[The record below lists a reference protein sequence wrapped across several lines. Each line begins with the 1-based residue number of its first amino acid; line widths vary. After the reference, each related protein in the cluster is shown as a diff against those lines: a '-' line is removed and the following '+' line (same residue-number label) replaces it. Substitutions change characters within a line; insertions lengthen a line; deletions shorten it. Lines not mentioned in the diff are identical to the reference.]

1 MGCYTA
7 RMRYLGLALILACGP
22 SPADNRPSTITPA
35 NPEPSAA
42 TLPEPGDPPLG
53 PLPRNVQP
61 THYRVELTVVPDRHG
76 FGGTAEIDVEVA
88 ETTGHIWLH
97 GNRLSVREASVRSG
111 DRTIAA
117 EYEQVDDEGVAI
129 LRLADALPA
138 GEATIHIDYD
148 APFNRALRGLYRVD
162 ASGESYAFTQF
173 EAISARLAFPS
184 FDEPAFKTPFDFA
197 LTVKRDHEA
206 LFNTPAV
213 EETEVDDDMKRIRY
227 ATTRPMPTY
236 LIAMAVGALEVVEG
250 EAIPA
255 SELRENPIPL
265 RGVAVRGK
273 GEQLAYALQHTGAQV
288 LKLEEYFGA
297 PYPYRKLDIVAVPDF
312 AAGAMENVGL
322 ITFREPLLLL
332 DDASPEWQRRAYHYV
347 MAHELAH
354 QWFGNL
360 VTMPWWDDIWLN
372 EAFAT
377 WMGYRIVGELNPEY
391 RADLSLLDSVQY
403 AMGTD
408 SLTTA
413 RQIRQPIESSHDIRN
428 AFDSITYRKGGGV
441 LSMFETWMTPDV
453 FRNGIRA
460 YMQRHQWGTATYE
473 DLLTALSETSG
484 KDVTTPF
491 STFLFQPGLPF
502 LNVSVS
508 CENDAAQVRVQ
519 QSRYLPVGSQG
530 DSSQSWQ
537 MPICMRHSNDGEIDT
552 TCMLLD
558 EADKTMALESCPD
571 WIHPNAN
578 GAGYFRFRMESDQLT
593 KLRTDAWDSL
603 SEREKMALAD
613 SLIAAFDNGTLPAAD
628 LYPML
633 QPMARSNV
641 RQIATAPMG
650 VLRFSGRLVE
660 ENQMARVRAFAK
672 RLYQPQ
678 LRRLG
683 WAPRRGEDSETALL
697 RASVIGHMATFVE
710 DRATRRQAVQRA
722 HRYLGYGRRGD
733 GEFHPD
739 AVDANLVE
747 TVLEVAVQDG
757 DDAFFNHLIERVFA
771 SEDARVRSELL
782 GAIASAR
789 KPEHAARARALA
801 LDERLRVNEI
811 RNVLGPQSMQRE
823 TRDDTWTWM
832 TENFDAL
839 RGRLEDGAARTPG
852 VGRAFCSEEKATA
865 LSEFF
870 SSRIDSLPGG
880 PRNLAN
886 VLEQIRLC
894 AAKVE
899 AHQASARGF
908 FTR

>member
-1 MGCYTA
+1 MLDRG
-7 RMRYLGLALILACGP
+7 MRLTLLALALALACGP
-22 SPADNRPSTITPA
+22 SPADNRPSTLAPA
-35 NPEPSAA
+35 DLEPSAVTVA
-42 TLPEPGDPPLG
+42 EPGEPPLG
-53 PLPRNVQP
+53 PLPRSVRP
-61 THYRVELTVVPDRHG
+61 ERYRVELSVVPDRHG
-76 FGGTAEIDVEVA
+76 FHGTAEIDVVVE
-88 ETTGHIWLH
+88 EPTGHIWLH
-97 GNRLSVREASVRSG
+97 GNRLSVREASVRVG
-111 DRTIAA
+111 DRSLDAT
-117 EYEQVDDEGVAI
+117 YEQVDDEGVAL
-129 LRLADALPA
+129 LRLSDVLPA
-138 GEATIHIDYD
+138 GNATIRIDYD

-162 ASGESYAFTQF
+162 TGGESYAFTQF
-173 EAISARLAFPS
+173 EATSARLAFPG
-184 FDEPAFKTPFDFA
+184 FDEPAFKTPFDFT
-197 LTVKRDHEA
+197 LVVKREHVA
-206 LFNTPAV
+206 AFNTPPV
-213 EETEVDDDMKRIRY
+213 EETDAGEGLKRIRFE
-227 ATTRPMPTY
+227 TTPPMPTY
-236 LIAMAVGALEVVEG
+236 LVAMAVGALEVVEG

-255 SELRENPIPL
+255 SDLRETPIPL
-265 RGVAVRGK
+265 RGIAVQGK
-273 GEQLAYALQHTGAQV
+273 GEQLAYALRHTGAQV

-297 PYPYRKLDIVAVPDF
+297 AYPYSKLDIVAVPDF

-377 WMGYRIVGELNPEY
+377 WMGYKIVGELNPEY
-391 RADLSLLDSVQY
+391 RAELSLLDSVQY
-403 AMGTD
+403 AMQDD

-441 LSMFETWMTPDV
+441 LSMFEQWMTPEV

-460 YMQRHQWGTATYE
+460 YMQQHEWGTATYR
-473 DLLTALSETSG
+473 DLLRALSETSG

-508 CENDAAQVRVQ
+508 CEDDAGSVAIE
-519 QSRYLPVGSQG
+519 QSRYLPVGSSG

-537 MPICMRHSNDGEIDT
+537 LPVCMRWSDGDETQT
-552 TCMLLD
+552 TCALVD
-558 EADKTMALESCPD
+558 EPQQTIELESCPT
-571 WIHPNAN
+571 WIHPNAD
-578 GAGYFRFRMESDQLT
+578 GAGYFRFRLDADQLT
-593 KLRTDAWDSL
+593 KLRTDAWGSL
-603 SEREKMALAD
+603 SDREKMALAD
-613 SLIAAFDNGTLPAAD
+613 SLIAAFGNGSLAAAD
-628 LYPML
+628 LYPTL
-633 QPMARSNV
+633 EPLARSNV
-641 RQIATAPMG
+641 RQIATAPMD
-650 VLRFSGRLVE
+650 VIRFSARLVDDAGL
-660 ENQMARVRAFAK
+660 ARVRAFAK
-672 RLYQPQ
+672 RMYQPQ

-722 HRYLGYGRRGD
+722 HRYLGYGRGGD
-733 GEFHPD
+733 GELHPD

-757 DDAFFNHLIERVFA
+757 DDAFFDHMIERVFA
-771 SEDARVRSELL
+771 SDDARVRSELL

-811 RNVLGPQSMQRE
+811 RDVLVPQSRNRE
-823 TRDDTWTWM
+823 TRDAMWTWL
-832 TENFDAL
+832 TENFGAL
-839 RGRLEDGAARTPG
+839 RDRLEDGAARTPA
-852 VGRAFCSEEKATA
+852 VGSAFCSEEKATA
-865 LSEFF
+865 VSEFF
-870 SSRIDSLPGG
+870 ASRIDSLPGG
-880 PRNLAN
+880 PRILAN
-886 VLEQIRLC
+886 VLEEIRLC

-899 AHQASARGF
+899 AHRASAQAF
-908 FTR
+908 FR

>member
-1 MGCYTA
+1 
-7 RMRYLGLALILACGP
+7 MRFLVLALVLACGP
-22 SPADNRPSTITPA
+22 NPTDNRPSTIAPGHDDQ
-35 NPEPSAA
+35 EQVVAA
-42 TLPEPGDPPLG
+42 PGEPPLG
-53 PLPRNVQP
+53 PLPPNVQP
-61 THYRVELTVVPDRHG
+61 ERYRVELIVVPDQHG
-76 FGGTAEIDVEVA
+76 FHGSVEIDVEVGA
-88 ETTGHIWLH
+88 ATRHVWLH
-97 GNRLSVREASVRSG
+97 GNRLSVREASIVAG
-111 DRTIAA
+111 GQTIAA

-129 LRLADALPA
+129 LRLADVLPP
-138 GEATIHIDYD
+138 GDATIRIEYD

-162 ASGESYAFTQF
+162 AGGESYAFTQF
-173 EAISARLAFPS
+173 EATSARLCFPS

-197 LTVKRDHEA
+197 LTVKREHVA
-206 LFNTPAV
+206 AFNTPAA
-213 EETEVDDDMKRIRY
+213 EETEVGEDMKRIRFE
-227 ATTRPMPTY
+227 TTQPMPTY
-236 LIAMAVGALEVVEG
+236 LVAMAVGALEVVEG
-250 EAIPA
+250 EDIPA
-255 SELRENPIPL
+255 SQLRENPIPL
-265 RGVAVRGK
+265 RGIAVQGK
-273 GEQLAYALQHTGAQV
+273 GEQLAYALAHTGAQV

-297 PYPYRKLDIVAVPDF
+297 AYPYSKLDIVAVPDF
-312 AAGAMENVGL
+312 GAGAMENVGL
-322 ITFREPLLLL
+322 ITFREQLLLL

-377 WMGYRIVGELNPEY
+377 WMGYKIVQELNPEY

-403 AMGTD
+403 AMQTD

-441 LSMFETWMTPDV
+441 LSMFEQWMTPEV

-460 YMQRHQWGTATYE
+460 YMEQNAWGTATYE
-473 DLLTALSETSG
+473 ALLLALSETSG

-502 LNVSVS
+502 LNVGVTCEGDAGRVS
-508 CENDAAQVRVQ
+508 IQ

-537 MPICMRHSNDGEIDT
+537 LPVCMRWNDGDDTQT
-552 TCMLLD
+552 TCALV
-558 EADKTMALESCPD
+558 EEPQHTMELEGCPR
-571 WIHPNAN
+571 WIHPNAD
-578 GAGYFRFRMESDQLT
+578 GAGYFRFRLDADQLT
-593 KLRTDAWDSL
+593 KLRTDAWDDL
-603 SEREKMALAD
+603 NDREKMALAD
-613 SLIAAFDNGTLPAAD
+613 SLIAAFGNGTLPAAE

-633 QPMARSNV
+633 EPLARSNV
-641 RQIATAPMG
+641 RQIASAPMD
-650 VLRFSGRLVE
+650 VVRFSARLVDDDGL
-660 ENQMARVRAFAK
+660 ARVRAFAK

-678 LRRLG
+678 MRRLG
-683 WAPRRGEDSETALL
+683 WTPRRNENSETALL
-697 RASVIGHMATFVE
+697 RASVIGHMASFVE
-710 DRATRRQAVQRA
+710 DRAVRRQAVQRA
-722 HRYLGYGRRGD
+722 HRYLGYGRGGD
-733 GEFHPD
+733 GELHPD

-757 DDAFFNHLIERVFA
+757 DDAFFDHMIERVFA

-782 GAIASAR
+782 YAIASAR
-789 KPEHAARARALA
+789 RPEHATRARDLA

-811 RNVLGPQSMQRE
+811 RNVLVPQSRMRE
-823 TRDDTWTWM
+823 TRDDMWTWL

-839 RGRLEDGAARTPG
+839 HARLEDGAARTPAIG
-852 VGRAFCSEEKATA
+852 SAFCSEEKATA
-865 LSEFF
+865 VNAFF

-880 PRNLAN
+880 PRILAN
-886 VLEQIRLC
+886 VLEEIRLC

-908 FTR
+908 FR